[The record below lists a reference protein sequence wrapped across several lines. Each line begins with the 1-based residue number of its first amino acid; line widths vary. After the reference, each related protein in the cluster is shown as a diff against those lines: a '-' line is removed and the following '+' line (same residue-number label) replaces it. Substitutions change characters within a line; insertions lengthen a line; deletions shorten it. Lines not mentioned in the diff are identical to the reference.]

1 MLPHISVVIPLYN
14 KAPHIKATLDSIL
27 NQTLLP
33 KEIIVVDDGS
43 TDGSGDIVESFN
55 NPLIKLLKQPNLGE
69 SAARNAGTVAAKG
82 CFVAFLDADDYW
94 YPNHIDTLVRLI
106 NAYPNASLFSTM
118 HEILHGRQV
127 ITPHFA
133 FPNGFIGHVDDFFS
147 RFADGLSLI
156 NSTTACLRR
165 DALLSI
171 GGFPVGIKKGPDII
185 TWSRLARSFE
195 MAHAAEITAVYN
207 RNAVNRSV
215 QLREIEPPGSLVYLA
230 QLLSD
235 SDDPK
240 ERASVLLLFS
250 RIGFYTCAGMCEVG
264 DYAGVRSILRL
275 VNQMGLWA
283 LYAKIALLLPIPSQ
297 VLSYARRWRH
307 RFS

>member
-27 NQTLLP
+27 KQTLLP
-33 KEIIVVDDGS
+33 EEIIVVDDGS
-43 TDGSGDIVESFN
+43 TDGSGDVVESFN
-55 NPLIKLLKQPNLGE
+55 NPLIRLIKQTNQGE
-69 SAARNAGTVAAKG
+69 STARNVGVIAAKG

-94 YPNHIDTLVRLI
+94 HVNHIDTLVRLI
-106 NAYPNASLFSTM
+106 NAYPDAGLFSTM
-118 HEILHGRQV
+118 HEILHGNKV
-127 ITPHFA
+127 IIPRFA
-133 FPNGFIGHVDDFFS
+133 FPIGFIGYVDDFFS

-156 NSTTACLRR
+156 NSTTACVRR

-195 MAHAAEITAVYN
+195 MAHTAVITAVYN
-207 RNAVNRSV
+207 RDAVNRSV
-215 QLREIEPPGSLVYLA
+215 QLRESEPPGSLVYLA
-230 QLLSD
+230 QLLSE

-240 ERASVLLLFS
+240 EQASVLLLFS
-250 RIGFYTCAGMCEVG
+250 RIAFYTCAGMCEGG
-264 DYAGVRSILRL
+264 DYGGVRSILRL
-275 VNQMGLWA
+275 VKQMELWT

-297 VLSYARRWRH
+297 ILNYARRWRH
-307 RFS
+307 RL